1 MVPQDVNGDGKSDI
15 ILYNS
20 TTGTEYTGIS
30 IGAGAFTYTYSLW
43 GFNRMLAR

>member
-1 MVPQDVNGDGKSDI
+1 VNGDGKTDV

-30 IGAGAFTYTYSLW
+30 NGDGTFTYTYSLW
-43 GFNRMLAR
+43 GPGKTLAR